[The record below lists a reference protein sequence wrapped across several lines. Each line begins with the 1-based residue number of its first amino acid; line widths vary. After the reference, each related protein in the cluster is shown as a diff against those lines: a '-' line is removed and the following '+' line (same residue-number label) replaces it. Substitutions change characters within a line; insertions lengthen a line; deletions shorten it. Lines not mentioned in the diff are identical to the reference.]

1 MSNNALFAS
10 LAVFAVIAAG
20 ICGVAIISEE
30 SDAAGSGTQSDPY
43 SGSLSGSIDD
53 YVGEKYFTI
62 GTTFNLVQGA
72 WEISYFEASGDP
84 QHLQSIFGI
93 TIKSDNTVTGTLNAI
108 GSFTTSFYAM
118 DDDST
123 SNHTWHVVDSEGD
136 LSFTSPE
143 AVDAISGSTISY
155 QATTNVDGVTFSKD
169 GGNATWLTVTSAG
182 KLTGTAP
189 SVTTETDYTFGIKA
203 TTPGGQTLTQTV
215 TFTVFPV
222 AKLTTTSSNVSG
234 TVGDAIPTVTITSNL
249 NGTFSVKSGELPAG
263 VNYSKSGDKAITITG
278 TPTSVGSSTVV
289 FSCISL
295 EGPSQTATINL
306 SFNISEADLQITS
319 EPPTGIFKVGQSYS
333 YTLAANQDVTWSLVG
348 APDWLAISSGKVV
361 GSVPATYSA
370 NATETFSVKA
380 TTTGGQNVT
389 QSVSISIEP
398 TLEFT
403 SKPTASCVVTPV
415 YEYDENGNPVQQT
428 ASFLG
433 LRMTTLDAA
442 TGTEEDIDYTA
453 PDAVEAIT
461 GAKFTYNAAT
471 NITGTTYSKVSGAD
485 WLTVTSAGVVSGTA
499 PSVDTVTDSQI
510 VIKATSPKG
519 QTINQ
524 TVTITVFPVAKL
536 TASALTTT
544 VHQGSEMA
552 TITVT
557 SNVTVTW
564 STSGTLPAGV
574 TFSNGVLSGTPT
586 ERGTFDIT
594 VLGAAIDGPAQTATV
609 KVKVI
614 VGEPVLE
621 ITSTAPADLFKVG
634 QSYSYTPAANVAGVT
649 WTISGDGI
657 TDWLAVAEGK
667 VTGQVP
673 IKYTDA
679 TTVTYILKAVS
690 PEKQEAT
697 QTVTITVEPVIEWTS
712 IPTAACVVQPVYD
725 YADDGTYT
733 PGVMRFSL
741 FMDVSAEG
749 ESNENAAITETG
761 TRTFRF
767 TWTGENAERVVW
779 DFGDGETAEGF
790 SVLHTYKENGT
801 YTYKCTGINSLGS
814 SEVSGKITVDV
825 DDAFDWSI
833 IVYVLIAVL
842 VLVVIVMLV
851 KRSSKD
857 SVKGS
862 KRVGGR

>member
-1 MSNNALFAS
+1 MIMSNNALFAS
-10 LAVFAVIAAG
+10 FAVLAVLVAG
-20 ICGVAIISEE
+20 ACGVAIISDD
-30 SDAAGSGTQSDPY
+30 SDAASHVVNSGETCTLNPGDTWSMTGSGGYYEMGSSTLSSSYY
-43 SGSLSGSIDD
+43 SVSLGGDAGWINISMSESCPLGIYDFEVIEYDSESGEEYARHS
-53 YVGEKYFTI
+53 VTI
-62 GTTFNLVQGA
+62 NVV
-72 WEISYFEASGDP
+72 ES
-84 QHLQSIFGI
+84 
-93 TIKSDNTVTGTLNAI
+93 
-108 GSFTTSFYAM
+108 
-118 DDDST
+118 ST
-123 SNHTWHVVDSEGD
+123 EGD
-136 LSFTSPE
+136 LSFTSPA
-143 AVDAISGSTISY
+143 AVDAISGSTVSY
-155 QATTNVDGVTFSKD
+155 QATTNVSGTAFSKD
-169 GGNATWLTVTSAG
+169 GGNASWLTVTSAG
-182 KLTGTAP
+182 KLTGTVP
-189 SVTTETDYTFGIKA
+189 SVTSKTDYTFGIKA

-222 AKLTTTSSNVSG
+222 AKLTATSSNVSG
-234 TVGDAIPTVTITSNL
+234 TVGDPISTVTITSNL
-249 NGTFSVKSGELPAG
+249 TGTFSVKSGELPAG
-263 VNYSKSGDKAITITG
+263 VNYSKSGDKAIMITG
-278 TPTSVGSSTVV
+278 TPTFVGSSAVV

-348 APDWLAISSGKVV
+348 APDWLAVSSGKIV
-361 GSVPATYSA
+361 GSVPATYTA
-370 NATETFSVKA
+370 NSTEMFSVKA
-380 TTTGGQNVT
+380 TSAGGQNVT
-389 QSVSISIEP
+389 QSITISIEP

-415 YEYDENGNPVQQT
+415 YEYDENGNPVVKA

-433 LRMTTLDAA
+433 FRMMTLDATA
-442 TGTEEDIDYTA
+442 GDEDAIDYTA

-461 GAKFTYNAAT
+461 GAKFTYNAVT
-471 NITGTTYSKVSGAD
+471 NISGTTFSKVSGAD

-499 PSVDTVTDSQI
+499 PIVASVNDSQI
-510 VIKATSPKG
+510 VIKATSPRG

-524 TVTITVFPVAKL
+524 TVTVTVFPVAKL
-536 TASALTTT
+536 TASALSTS
-544 VHQGSEMA
+544 VHQGSEMSA
-552 TITVT
+552 ITVT
-557 SNVTVTW
+557 SNVSVTW

-574 TFSNGVLSGTPT
+574 TFSNGVLSGTPA

-594 VLGAAIDGPAQTATV
+594 VFGAAIDGPAQTASV
-609 KVKVI
+609 KVTVV

-634 QSYSYTPAANVAGVT
+634 QSYSYTPVANVTGIA

-673 IKYTDA
+673 SKYTDA
-679 TTVTYILKAVS
+679 TTVTYTLKAVS

-697 QTVTITVEPVIEWTS
+697 QTVTIAVEPIIEWTS

-767 TWTGENAERVVW
+767 TWTGENAERVTW

-790 SVLHTYKENGT
+790 SVLHTYKQNGT

-814 SEVSGKITVDV
+814 SEVSGEITVNVSDS
-825 DDAFDWSI
+825 FDWSI
-833 IVYVLIAVL
+833 VLYIVIALL
-842 VLVVIVMLV
+842 VIGAIVAVV
-851 KRSSKD
+851 KRSSRN
-857 SVKGS
+857 SRGS